1 MVKKKIVRKVDEMTL
16 IKSIFPQKNER
27 LVIRKTNKFDNMS
40 QDDIK
45 EFNDITK
52 KTRGLSRITY
62 KDIFGGSAN

>member
-1 MVKKKIVRKVDEMTL
+1 MVKKKIVRKVDEMNLT
-16 IKSIFPQKNER
+16 KSIFPQKNER
-27 LVIRKTNKFDNMS
+27 SVIRKTNKFDNMS

-62 KDIFGGSAN
+62 KDILGGSVN